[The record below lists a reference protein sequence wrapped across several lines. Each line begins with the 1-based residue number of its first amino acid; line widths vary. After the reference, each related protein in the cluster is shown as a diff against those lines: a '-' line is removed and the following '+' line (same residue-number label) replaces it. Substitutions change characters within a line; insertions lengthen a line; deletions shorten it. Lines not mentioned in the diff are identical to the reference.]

1 MGPGHKLA
9 LAITLNRIFLKLKC
23 CMILVTTDVIT
34 IYKFV
39 QDINLYRSLAPNI
52 DGTYIFSGQ
61 MSQVYLLKTGAHRQQ
76 RMSHFKDSEVG
87 TALLND
93 TK

>member
-1 MGPGHKLA
+1 MGHKLA

-34 IYKFV
+34 IIIIQINFV
-39 QDINLYRSLAPNI
+39 QNINLYCSLAPNI

-61 MSQVYLLKTGAHRQQ
+61 MSQV
-76 RMSHFKDSEVG
+76 
-87 TALLND
+87 
-93 TK
+93 